1 MKTNIL
7 LPTDFSDNA
16 WSAVVYALKLYAN
29 KDCSFYLINSCKSET
44 SSMSIMS
51 NKLLSIMKDAA
62 MKELL
67 ELKRMARIVDAN
79 EKHSFKI
86 ILSTESLLDAINRT
100 IITHNIDL
108 VVMGTKG
115 ASKAKEL
122 FFGSNTVNVL
132 KKIKSCPV
140 LVVPDEF
147 NFVKPKQIAFPTDYN
162 RLYDDKTL
170 NPLKKISKLHNSK
183 IRILH
188 IQEEKELSKTQNL
201 NIEKLDK
208 NLADFEHSFHWMLD
222 YDKKASV
229 IIDFIEE
236 LEINILVMV
245 NHKHSF
251 IENIINEPVVKKIGF
266 HPVTPFMAIPS
277 RK

>member
-16 WSAVVYALKLYAN
+16 WSAIVYALKLYADKECN
-29 KDCSFYLINSCKSET
+29 FYFINSCKPEG

-51 NKLLSIMKDAA
+51 NKLTTVMKDAA
-62 MKELL
+62 KKQLL
-67 ELKRMARIVDAN
+67 ELKRMARIADAN
-79 EKHSFKI
+79 EKHNFEI
-86 ILSTESLLDAINRT
+86 ILSTESLLDAINRA

-115 ASKAKEL
+115 ASKAKEI

-140 LVVPDEF
+140 LAVPDEF
-147 NFVKPKQIAFPTDYN
+147 DFVVPKQIAFPTDYN
-162 RLYDDKTL
+162 RMYDDNVLK
-170 NPLKKISKLHNSK
+170 PLKELSKLHNSK
-183 IRILH
+183 IRVLH
-188 IQEEKELSKTQNL
+188 IQEQKELSEKQNS
-201 NIEKLDK
+201 NIEKL
-208 NLADFEHSFHWMLD
+208 NEHLTGFEHSFHWMPN
-222 YDKKASV
+222 YDKKTSV

-251 IENIINEPVVKKIGF
+251 IENIINEPIVKKIGF
-266 HPVTPFMAIPS
+266 HPVIPFMVVS
-277 RK
+277 E